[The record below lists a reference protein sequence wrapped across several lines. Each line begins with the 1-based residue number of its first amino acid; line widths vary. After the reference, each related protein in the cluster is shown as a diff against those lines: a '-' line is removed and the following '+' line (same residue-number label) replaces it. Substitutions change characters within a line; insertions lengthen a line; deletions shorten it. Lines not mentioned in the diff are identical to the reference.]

1 VITTA
6 ETLPTGDRFVT
17 ARTRIDHPMADEVSI
32 ALGDNGYCNFPHSV
46 ELAFFMNGEWVSEV
60 VPEFAEYAD
69 ALAYDTRVYG
79 WVPLSK
85 FASFLATYSAK
96 IGA

>member
-1 VITTA
+1 
-6 ETLPTGDRFVT
+6 
-17 ARTRIDHPMADEVSI
+17 
-32 ALGDNGYCNFPHSV
+32 
-46 ELAFFMNGEWVSEV
+46 MNGEWVSEV